1 MRVLLVGVSC
11 VGKTTI
17 GTILARR
24 LGCAFFDLDAEIER
38 HFGTSIERLQARF
51 LTDYSFRTEC
61 TVVLK
66 RIAMNNPNCVIAL
79 APSGLRDAYLRVIRK
94 VPCVTVAIGDKP
106 EHILERITFYDID
119 SKPIE
124 KHLTEEEKRLY
135 LREIKKDITFFK
147 KSRQR
152 ADLQADLA
160 GLDAE
165 PSAKLIED
173 LVNEHSHGRTY
184 SQSSAG

>member
-51 LTDYSFRTEC
+51 LTDYSYRKEC
-61 TVVLK
+61 SVVLK

-106 EHILERITFYDID
+106 EHILERIRFYDID

-124 KHLTEEEKRLY
+124 KHLTERRSGSTCER
-135 LREIKKDITFFK
+135 
-147 KSRQR
+147 SRR
-152 ADLQADLA
+152 TSRSSRSRTSGRISKPISLA
-160 GLDAE
+160 LTRRPA
-165 PSAKLIED
+165 
-173 LVNEHSHGRTY
+173 
-184 SQSSAG
+184 QS